1 MGVRGL
7 CNGFGPAAFGLM
19 WHLFGIDITKIE
31 NDVLETS
38 VNATDVVYL
47 GASDIID
54 DVTEF
59 SAEVIDIQERDSVI
73 SSMPGLPFLV
83 ISASVVLALI
93 CSVFL
98 DNISIATPASSDK
111 EEPSQEDSQG
121 SNTGAPLATPEEL
134 PDKSNNVA

>member
-31 NDVLETS
+31 NDVLESS

-47 GASDIID
+47 GSTDVID
-54 DVTEF
+54 EVTEF
-59 SAEVIDIQERDSVI
+59 SEEVIDIQQSSI
-73 SSMPGLPFLV
+73 IASMPGLPFLV

-98 DNISIATPASSDK
+98 ENISIATPSSSDK
-111 EEPSQEDSQG
+111 DEPCPEESQG
-121 SNTGAPLATPEEL
+121 SSTGAPLAKPEEGS
-134 PDKSNNVA
+134 DKDSNVA